1 MVSLDDFNLVEL
13 VFGESGSTLE
23 LIFAA
28 SALIGGV
35 LFLFWF
41 LLMLIGGVGEGLFE
55 GLFGIEFDVM
65 SSDGAFDAMTFQGVM
80 AFMMFFGLAG
90 LWVLDGDSNQT
101 SLAIVVG
108 SITGFG
114 SMYGT
119 GKLFQLFVALQ
130 SDGTIDM
137 DDAIGSVGTIY
148 LRIPEGGVGQIQVES
163 GSAMRTYN
171 AKTDDGQPMATG
183 DFAEVIDVVSST
195 LIVKRK

>member
-41 LLMLIGGVGEGLFE
+41 LLMLVGGVGEGLFE
-55 GLFGIEFDVM
+55 GLFGIEFDIM

-80 AFMMFFGLAG
+80 AFMMFFGLSGLYTLKSDGGDTLAIGVGGVAG
-90 LWVLDGDSNQT
+90 L
-101 SLAIVVG
+101 A
-108 SITGFG
+108 

-119 GKLFQLFVALQ
+119 GKIFQLFFSWRLVGISKWSKRLVKKDRFTFEFQKVMWAKLQLKLEALRRPIMQ
-130 SDGTIDM
+130 NQKM
-137 DDAIGSVGTIY
+137 
-148 LRIPEGGVGQIQVES
+148 
-163 GSAMRTYN
+163 
-171 AKTDDGQPMATG
+171 
-183 DFAEVIDVVSST
+183 
-195 LIVKRK
+195 VKA

>member
-41 LLMLIGGVGEGLFE
+41 LLMLVGGVGEGLFE
-55 GLFGIEFDVM
+55 GLFGIEFDIM

-80 AFMMFFGLAG
+80 AFMMFFGLSGLYTLKSDGGDTLAIGVGGIAG
-90 LWVLDGDSNQT
+90 L
-101 SLAIVVG
+101 A
-108 SITGFG
+108 

-119 GKLFQLFVALQ
+119 GKIFQLFFSLEASGNIEMEQ
-130 SDGTIDM
+130 
-137 DDAIGSVGTIY
+137 AIGEKGSVY
-148 LRIPEGGVGQIQVES
+148 LRIPEGDVGQVTIEVGGAQK
-163 GSAMRTYN
+163 TYN
-171 AKTDDGQPMATG
+171 AKSEDGQGIATG
-183 DFAEVIDVVSST
+183 EFIEVVDIISST
-195 LIVKRK
+195 LIVKRV

>member
-80 AFMMFFGLAG
+80 AFMMFFGLSG
-90 LWVLDGDSNQT
+90 FCLLYTSPSPRDS
-101 SLAIVVG
+101 
-108 SITGFG
+108 
-114 SMYGT
+114 
-119 GKLFQLFVALQ
+119 
-130 SDGTIDM
+130 
-137 DDAIGSVGTIY
+137 
-148 LRIPEGGVGQIQVES
+148 
-163 GSAMRTYN
+163 
-171 AKTDDGQPMATG
+171 
-183 DFAEVIDVVSST
+183 
-195 LIVKRK
+195 